1 MHSATHTSR
10 CWPASYGKR
19 DDSIADMMR
28 DCTPPPSL
36 HSEDGEWLHA
46 AYRLPAPSGRSW
58 HRLIRFNCP
67 FGAELGVDSGTRWFP
82 IGGYVPRW
90 YLSEVRLLP
99 VRSRRALVIT
109 SCVNQG
115 FVNCIHRQ
123 DSKWA
128 SQSGSLLLNFRV
140 WSG

>member
-1 MHSATHTSR
+1 MAFF
-10 CWPASYGKR
+10 
-19 DDSIADMMR
+19 
-28 DCTPPPSL
+28 
-36 HSEDGEWLHA
+36 HA
-46 AYRLPAPSGRSW
+46 NCLLRLAGAGIDLLALTAP
-58 HRLIRFNCP
+58 
-67 FGAELGVDSGTRWFP
+67 LGGIGWDSGTRWFP

-123 DSKWA
+123 DSKWT
-128 SQSGSLLLNFRV
+128 SQSGLLLLNFRV